1 MDLLNRQYMYKGV
14 RVVERA
20 LARGPKVVKLR
31 LQWKWLKN
39 IRKIKNIYF

>member
-20 LARGPKVVKLR
+20 VARGPKVFKIR